1 MYSLVTDDTEV
12 SSFERSEDN
21 SHAIIKC
28 DQEDYWT
35 LPDVNIISL
44 TSVLPVMHLEY
55 FTSTSTPVSRQ
66 FINSENTTTILNAFS
81 GTVSFVNS
89 PGMRYITVIVID

>member
-1 MYSLVTDDTEV
+1 MLLHTVFHVFSFVTDDTEV

-28 DQEDYWT
+28 DQEDDWT

-44 TSVLPVMHLEY
+44 TSVLLVTHLEY
-55 FTSTSTPVSRQ
+55 FTSTSTPVFGQ
-66 FINSENTTTILNAFS
+66 FVDSENTATILNAS
-81 GTVSFVNS
+81 NS
-89 PGMRYITVIVID
+89 KL